1 MISCLG
7 GELGQLLEHWIAGTE
22 YKEGDVESLH
32 AAFENYLCNLNILN
46 RHSINARKWAEALF
60 DREQTYTHFANF
72 ICSNHSNRVLL

>member
-7 GELGQLLEHWIAGTE
+7 GELGQLLEHWNAGRE

-46 RHSINARKWAEALF
+46 RHSANARKMAEALF
-60 DREQTYTHFANF
+60 DRSKAYSKFVEF
-72 ICSNHSNRVLL
+72 VLKF